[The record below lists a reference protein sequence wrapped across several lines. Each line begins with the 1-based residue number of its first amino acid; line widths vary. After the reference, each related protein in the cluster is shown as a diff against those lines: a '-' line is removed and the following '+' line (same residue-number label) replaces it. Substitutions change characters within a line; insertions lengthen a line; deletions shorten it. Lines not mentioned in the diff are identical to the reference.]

1 MPLVD
6 SLLTAV
12 VRSDGDALVLHVGEK
27 PYVVAATGPVEL
39 SRQGLGLGAME
50 GMLAQLLTADALR
63 TLREMGAVE
72 HELDD
77 RPAASGDR
85 FTVVAARGGDDI
97 WIELRRHRRVPAPA
111 HRGGRATDAPVAEPA
126 PVAAAPAPAAS
137 TPVAPIDEPRP
148 AVELRPAVTS
158 TARAAEPAPAV
169 VAPAP
174 VVAAP
179 VAFVASAAE
188 IPAAVTLPPAEEVAP
203 APPVAAAPESAVA
216 AAPEPVVAAVPESVV
231 AAAPGPAVELP
242 PAFEA
247 PSMAVADTSADAL
260 PALDEDVIVIDA
272 ADLAAQEL
280 GVEAGFT
287 AMEPPAE
294 PLAPVRAA
302 PEPRDT
308 TALEVDEVEA
318 AIVEAVAA
326 GPVADVAP
334 GAPVAEVV
342 EAEVAAEV
350 TAELPP
356 AVVTP
361 AAPAVAESPA
371 APAPPVTVAAAAP
384 STPAETVAP
393 PSEPAAPVEPE
404 PVVSVAA
411 AAPAPVVTAA
421 AAAPLP
427 VAAAQP
433 EPVAAAAAPAPAAA
447 PPAVPAPV
455 AAAPVVE
462 ARDVAPVPE
471 APVVPVAPSP
481 RPAASVVPSP
491 LPAAAAPPLPVRP
504 VPVPAPAVEPAP
516 AARDTAAAA
525 WPPAVSRVEAPD
537 VASVPESHPMLP
549 GLADE
554 LDAMGRD
561 SHASVLDAPDQLPAV
576 VLSLTRDGAR
586 GAAQGTRGTVRP
598 GGIERLLRLAAARG
612 ASALYLTTQARPA
625 VRVDGDIR
633 LLDGEPALS
642 SGDVEAAVL
651 ELAPE
656 GARDKE
662 SAEWIRDL
670 ADVGR
675 VRITTFRDYRGPGAL
690 LRMIQ
695 ARATSA
701 EQLGLVRE
709 IQALA
714 TEPEGLVIV
723 TGPRAS
729 GKSTLVSAFVDLIN
743 RQRNDYVI
751 TLEGQIRLVHES
763 RGSLISQRELRGNA
777 QEVVSAARAALREN
791 PDVLI
796 IEDLRSPDVLQ
807 VALDAAGSG
816 LLVFASVTAAS
827 ATAALERLVDLCP
840 SEQRRTVRAALAEH
854 LRGVVAQ
861 VLLRKAGGGRLA
873 ARELVLNTNAVAALI
888 SDGQIAQLPR
898 AIDSGRKLGMA
909 PLNDALVAFVQS
921 GAVDVREAY
930 RKADD
935 KAGLL
940 ALLRREGIDTS
951 FVERLA

>member
-27 PYVVAATGPVEL
+27 PYVVAASGPVEL

-63 TLREMGAVE
+63 ALREMGAVE

-77 RPAASGDR
+77 RAAAAGDR

-97 WIELRRHRRVPAPA
+97 WIELRRHRRV
-111 HRGGRATDAPVAEPA
+111 APVAAPEPVAVPEPAYVPA
-126 PVAAAPAPAAS
+126 PVA
-137 TPVAPIDEPRP
+137 VAPEPRP
-148 AVELRPAVTS
+148 VPVPEPVVAPEPAAPVH
-158 TARAAEPAPAV
+158 AYEPAPAV
-169 VAPAP
+169 APVVAPVMAAVETPDDHIAP
-174 VVAAP
+174 EPPADIEPEPAVMAATAATSVAAPEPPAPADLPPPAMAVTETVSHADMAAAQLFADDADEIEAASRALEEAGYGAVDGAFELDVEAVAEPEVALPPVMQASAPVAAP
-179 VAFVASAAE
+179 VA
-188 IPAAVTLPPAEEVAP
+188 AP
-203 APPVAAAPESAVA
+203 APVAVPEPEPLPEPLVAAAV
-216 AAPEPVVAAVPESVV
+216 APEPVS
-231 AAAPGPAVELP
+231 
-242 PAFEA
+242 
-247 PSMAVADTSADAL
+247 
-260 PALDEDVIVIDA
+260 
-272 ADLAAQEL
+272 
-280 GVEAGFT
+280 
-287 AMEPPAE
+287 
-294 PLAPVRAA
+294 APVR
-302 PEPRDT
+302 
-308 TALEVDEVEA
+308 V
-318 AIVEAVAA
+318 
-326 GPVADVAP
+326 
-334 GAPVAEVV
+334 
-342 EAEVAAEV
+342 
-350 TAELPP
+350 
-356 AVVTP
+356 
-361 AAPAVAESPA
+361 
-371 APAPPVTVAAAAP
+371 
-384 STPAETVAP
+384 
-393 PSEPAAPVEPE
+393 
-404 PVVSVAA
+404 
-411 AAPAPVVTAA
+411 
-421 AAAPLP
+421 
-427 VAAAQP
+427 P
-433 EPVAAAAAPAPAAA
+433 EPVAAPIPAPVMAAPVV
-447 PPAVPAPV
+447 VPAPV
-455 AAAPVVE
+455 AAAVPAPVAELVPAAPPVVE
-462 ARDVAPVPE
+462 MPAVAAAPVATPPAPEPVRAAAPVAPPELPAPAPVPE
-471 APVVPVAPSP
+471 PMVAAAPAAMPSPPPGPAMAAAPSP
-481 RPAASVVPSP
+481 YDLPGRYDTPMPAAWSTPASP
-491 LPAAAAPPLPVRP
+491 RF
-504 VPVPAPAVEPAP
+504 
-516 AARDTAAAA
+516 D
-525 WPPAVSRVEAPD
+525 
-537 VASVPESHPMLP
+537 SHPHESSRYGAVDAHPVLP
-549 GLADE
+549 GLASE
-554 LDAMGRD
+554 LDAIERESTASD
-561 SHASVLDAPDQLPAV
+561 SLPAV

-586 GAAQGTRGTVRP
+586 GSGGGARGSVRT

-633 LLDGEPALS
+633 LLDGEAALS

-670 ADVGR
+670 QDVGR

-763 RGSLISQRELRGNA
+763 RGSLISQRELRGSA
-777 QEVVSAARAALREN
+777 SEVVTAARAALREN
-791 PDVLI
+791 PDVLV

-816 LLVFASVTAAS
+816 LLVFVSVTAAS

-840 SEQRRTVRAALAEH
+840 SDQRRNVRAALAEH

-873 ARELVLNTNAVAALI
+873 ARELVLNTNAVAALV

-935 KAGLL
+935 KTGLL

>member
-27 PYVVAATGPVEL
+27 PYVVAAGGSVEL

-50 GMLAQLLTADALR
+50 GMLAQLLSADALR
-63 TLREMGAVE
+63 ALREMGAVE

-97 WIELRRHRRVPAPA
+97 WIELRRHRRMRTAAVAAAAVAVAPEPVAAVAPALVVEAPPAEIAAPVVANVPGRPVVVAVDGVTAAAADQIAEPVAAADVEVVVPVGELPEAPNEPVAAMSSVAEAMPELAVPSAMSPVPMPEFAPLPGVSSAPAPEL
-111 HRGGRATDAPVAEPA
+111 RVVPLPTPVAPPDLVLAEYEPVFEHYVEHVAPPAVAARHDELVATAVDVPPA
-126 PVAAAPAPAAS
+126 PVAAP
-137 TPVAPIDEPRP
+137 
-148 AVELRPAVTS
+148 
-158 TARAAEPAPAV
+158 
-169 VAPAP
+169 
-174 VVAAP
+174 
-179 VAFVASAAE
+179 
-188 IPAAVTLPPAEEVAP
+188 
-203 APPVAAAPESAVA
+203 
-216 AAPEPVVAAVPESVV
+216 
-231 AAAPGPAVELP
+231 
-242 PAFEA
+242 
-247 PSMAVADTSADAL
+247 
-260 PALDEDVIVIDA
+260 
-272 ADLAAQEL
+272 
-280 GVEAGFT
+280 
-287 AMEPPAE
+287 
-294 PLAPVRAA
+294 
-302 PEPRDT
+302 
-308 TALEVDEVEA
+308 
-318 AIVEAVAA
+318 
-326 GPVADVAP
+326 
-334 GAPVAEVV
+334 
-342 EAEVAAEV
+342 
-350 TAELPP
+350 PP
-356 AVVTP
+356 AV
-361 AAPAVAESPA
+361 
-371 APAPPVTVAAAAP
+371 
-384 STPAETVAP
+384 
-393 PSEPAAPVEPE
+393 
-404 PVVSVAA
+404 
-411 AAPAPVVTAA
+411 
-421 AAAPLP
+421 
-427 VAAAQP
+427 
-433 EPVAAAAAPAPAAA
+433 APAPAAA
-447 PPAVPAPV
+447 FAQAVVSAAPV
-455 AAAPVVE
+455 ASAPTPTPVAAPEPTAEPRVAYRHEPAPAPAAPVI
-462 ARDVAPVPE
+462 RH
-471 APVVPVAPSP
+471 
-481 RPAASVVPSP
+481 
-491 LPAAAAPPLPVRP
+491 AAPPLARY
-504 VPVPAPAVEPAP
+504 EPP
-516 AARDTAAAA
+516 
-525 WPPAVSRVEAPD
+525 S
-537 VASVPESHPMLP
+537 PESVHYATPEPQPTLP
-549 GLADE
+549 GLASTFGGGHE
-554 LDAMGRD
+554 PEGGRLDSPD
-561 SHASVLDAPDQLPAV
+561 ASPAV
-576 VLSLTRDGAR
+576 VLSLTRDSAR
-586 GAAQGTRGTVRP
+586 SSGGAARGTVRP

-690 LRMIQ
+690 LRMIS

-729 GKSTLVSAFVDLIN
+729 GKSTMVSAFVDLIN

-763 RGSLISQRELRGNA
+763 RGSLISQREVRG
-777 QEVVSAARAALREN
+777 SAAEIVTAARTALREN
-791 PDVLI
+791 PDVLV

-807 VALDAAGSG
+807 AALDAAGSG
-816 LLVFASVTAAS
+816 LLVFVSVTAAS

-840 SEQRRTVRAALAEH
+840 SEQRRNVRAALAEH

-873 ARELVLNTNAVAALI
+873 ARELVLNTNAVAALV

-935 KAGLL
+935 KVGLL

>member
-27 PYVVAATGPVEL
+27 PYVVAAGGPVEL

-50 GMLAQLLTADALR
+50 GMLAQLLSADALR
-63 TLREMGAVE
+63 ALREMGAVE

-77 RPAASGDR
+77 RPASSGDR

-97 WIELRRHRRVPAPA
+97 WIELRRHRRM
-111 HRGGRATDAPVAEPA
+111 R
-126 PVAAAPAPAAS
+126 AAATAMPATVVEA
-137 TPVAPIDEPRP
+137 VA
-148 AVELRPAVTS
+148 VAVTPDQVI
-158 TARAAEPAPAV
+158 AAPLAHQVEPHA
-169 VAPAP
+169 AP
-174 VVAAP
+174 VVAA
-179 VAFVASAAE
+179 AAH
-188 IPAAVTLPPAEEVAP
+188 VN
-203 APPVAAAPESAVA
+203 
-216 AAPEPVVAAVPESVV
+216 
-231 AAAPGPAVELP
+231 
-242 PAFEA
+242 
-247 PSMAVADTSADAL
+247 
-260 PALDEDVIVIDA
+260 
-272 ADLAAQEL
+272 
-280 GVEAGFT
+280 
-287 AMEPPAE
+287 
-294 PLAPVRAA
+294 
-302 PEPRDT
+302 
-308 TALEVDEVEA
+308 
-318 AIVEAVAA
+318 
-326 GPVADVAP
+326 
-334 GAPVAEVV
+334 APVANILADAAADHPVEIVEDA
-342 EAEVAAEV
+342 EAEVVVPVAVEV
-350 TAELPP
+350 P
-356 AVVTP
+356 AVVAT
-361 AAPAVAESPA
+361 VFSEVVSE
-371 APAPPVTVAAAAP
+371 PVTVVSPTTDAMPELTAP
-384 STPAETVAP
+384 SVM
-393 PSEPAAPVEPE
+393 SPVPMPE
-404 PVVSVAA
+404 F
-411 AAPAPVVTAA
+411 
-421 AAAPLP
+421 APLP
-427 VAAAQP
+427 GVSAEGVAFAQVQP
-433 EPVAAAAAPAPAAA
+433 PPQPVAIEPVYEPVFEEYVELAA
-447 PPAVPAPV
+447 PPAAARHDELFAAAVDVPPAPVGVPAPM
-455 AAAPVVE
+455 A
-462 ARDVAPVPE
+462 
-471 APVVPVAPSP
+471 
-481 RPAASVVPSP
+481 
-491 LPAAAAPPLPVRP
+491 LPAAPPA
-504 VPVPAPAVEPAP
+504 PVPAPAFAAAAAAEPRVAYRHEPAP
-516 AARDTAAAA
+516 AHSAPALRPPPLARYE
-525 WPPAVSRVEAPD
+525 PPS
-537 VASVPESHPMLP
+537 PESVHYATPEPQPTLP
-549 GLADE
+549 GLASAFGGD
-554 LDAMGRD
+554 
-561 SHASVLDAPDQLPAV
+561 HAPDGGRLDSPDAIPAV
-576 VLSLTRDGAR
+576 VLSLTRDSAR
-586 GAAQGTRGTVRP
+586 SSGGAARGTVRP

-690 LRMIQ
+690 LRMIS
-695 ARATSA
+695 AKATSA

-714 TEPEGLVIV
+714 MEPEGLVIV

-729 GKSTLVSAFVDLIN
+729 GKSTMVSAFVDLIN

-763 RGSLISQRELRGNA
+763 RGSLISQREVRG
-777 QEVVSAARAALREN
+777 SAAEIVTAARTALREN
-791 PDVLI
+791 PDVLV

-807 VALDAAGSG
+807 AALDAAGSG
-816 LLVFASVTAAS
+816 LLVFVSVTAAS

-840 SEQRRTVRAALAEH
+840 SEQRRNVRAALAEH

-873 ARELVLNTNAVAALI
+873 ARELVLNTNAVAALV

-935 KAGLL
+935 KVGLL